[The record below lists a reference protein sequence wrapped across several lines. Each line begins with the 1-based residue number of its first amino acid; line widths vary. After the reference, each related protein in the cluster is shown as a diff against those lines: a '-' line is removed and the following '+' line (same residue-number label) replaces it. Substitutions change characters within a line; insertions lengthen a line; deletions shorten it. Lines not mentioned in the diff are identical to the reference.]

1 MRLGEKRFSA
11 FSALLYST
19 TNASSTF
26 NFDINL
32 HTYINQRS
40 NVRLARWNQFPA
52 GRALISRAKFVQ
64 EIGWFRVPL
73 VHTFRNVFGS
83 PKTFRILANFFYF
96 VRSFCFCYYHSN
108 YELNVVTFSS
118 SFRHFVLLC
127 FRDLPVNRFNFNFLL
142 LILTHCTQFQLFA
155 LNFNFQRCFGIYLRF
170 LSQWA
175 CWNFCIHFITR
186 NKRFAK
192 WEKGNWNTHRN
203 LWKETKEG
211 KSKTRN
217 FMNTKLVQVRVFCQ
231 FIIQFWEKIIRSKK
245 TLSYRFVWF
254 VITSW
259 FWPPE
264 NSPPS

>member
-1 MRLGEKRFSA
+1 MLLGEKRFSA
-11 FSALLYST
+11 FFALLYST

-83 PKTFRILANFFYF
+83 PKTFRILANCFYF
-96 VRSFCFCYYHSN
+96 VRSFCFCYYPSN

-118 SFRHFVLLC
+118 SSRHFVLLC

-142 LILTHCTQFQLFA
+142 LILTHCIPFQLFA

-192 WEKGNWNTHRN
+192 WEKENWNTHRN

-211 KSKTRN
+211 KRKTRN

-231 FIIQFWEKIIRSKK
+231 FIIQFLVLPKK
-245 TLSYRFVWF
+245 SYALKRPCL
-254 VITSW
+254 TGLCGLL
-259 FWPPE
+259 
-264 NSPPS
+264 